1 MEFIN
6 NIRWLKDVAEAVDGT
21 TLVVQTEVVRQ
32 PYFKQVHISF
42 QAPVRN
48 IDFTLMAPEDAI
60 PMVSI
65 AAMGG
70 VAPNWVTY
78 ERLAVEVCLEQL
90 QDHGYFV
97 QDFSYF
103 RIKQLEA
110 GESNVIQTAERL
122 CQLNQD
128 NRV

>member
-1 MEFIN
+1 
-6 NIRWLKDVAEAVDGT
+6 
-21 TLVVQTEVVRQ
+21 
-32 PYFKQVHISF
+32 
-42 QAPVRN
+42 
-48 IDFTLMAPEDAI
+48 MAPGDVI
-60 PMVSI
+60 LMVSI